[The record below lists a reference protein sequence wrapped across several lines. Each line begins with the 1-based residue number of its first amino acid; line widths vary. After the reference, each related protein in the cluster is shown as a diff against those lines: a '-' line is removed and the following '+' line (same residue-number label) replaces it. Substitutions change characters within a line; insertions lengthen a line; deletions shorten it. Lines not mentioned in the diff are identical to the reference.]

1 MLLVL
6 ALVACADRESAP
18 DRPGAAPRIVS
29 LHDVTTEIV
38 VALGASDRLVGI
50 GELVDATPE
59 VQDSVARVP
68 QVAGLESILARRPDV
83 VLGLEVVGERDPEL
97 VAQLR
102 DRGIA
107 VYLADPATLDDVY
120 AMIRVVAVHAGAA
133 GAGERVVDE
142 LRARIERSI
151 DTAAREGSAARRPRV
166 FVYDCCEP
174 PFTAGGDTVLTD
186 VIARA
191 GGDNVFADLATD
203 WTTVSW
209 EAVALRR
216 PDVVVIHAYAM
227 AGQGDVADKRRTLVS
242 RSALAQLPTVVVPL
256 GWSLGGL
263 RSVDA
268 LERLRRAMS
277 GERRGA
283 MSGERRGAMVAPQHR
298 TMARGFTEAAR

>member
-6 ALVACADRESAP
+6 GLVACADREAAP
-18 DRPGAAPRIVS
+18 RRSGSAPRIVS

-50 GELVDATPE
+50 GELVDATAE
-59 VQDSVARVP
+59 VKDRMAGTPR
-68 QVAGLESILARRPDV
+68 VAGLESILVRRPDI
-83 VLGLEVVGERDPEL
+83 VLGLEIVGERDPEL

-120 AMIRVVAVHAGAA
+120 AMTRAVAVRAGAT
-133 GAGERVVDE
+133 GAGERVVAE

-151 DTAAREGSAARRPRV
+151 DTAAREGNASRRPRV
-166 FVYDCCEP
+166 FVYDCCDP

-186 VIARA
+186 VIARV

-209 EAVALRR
+209 EAVSLRR

-227 AGQGDVADKRRTLVS
+227 AGQGDVVDKRRTLAS
-242 RSALAQLPTVVVPL
+242 RSALAQLPTIVLPL

-263 RSVDA
+263 RSVEA
-268 LERLRRAMS
+268 LERL
-277 GERRGA
+277 RGA
-283 MSGERRGAMVAPQHR
+283 MSGEMRGAMVAPQHT
-298 TMARGFTEAAR
+298 TMARVFPEVAR